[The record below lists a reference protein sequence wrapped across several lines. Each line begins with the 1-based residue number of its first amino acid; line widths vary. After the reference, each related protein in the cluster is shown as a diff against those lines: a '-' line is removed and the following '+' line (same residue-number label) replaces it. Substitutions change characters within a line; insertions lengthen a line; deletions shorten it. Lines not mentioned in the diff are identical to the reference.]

1 MFGRVREESGMT
13 LTEVLVSLSIGMVVS
28 LAAFGLVSTTMTQSG
43 EAAARIDAVQR
54 GRSAMDIVTRQL
66 RSQACVKSTTLPG
79 SLPRAIETGTP
90 DSVTFYADM
99 RDTSNQAVAPPAP
112 PAGFIDGPERRELAF
127 EKMKP
132 ADPNTNWKLVERR
145 WRPRELNGSTYKYA
159 DPPSVRDVL
168 TDIDRYYDPVK
179 RVTVPFFQYFA
190 YNFTLAS
197 PAPSLRLPEP
207 PNTANPLSITDAQSV
222 AKISINYRAQPKQER
237 SDGRASTVFGTEIFV
252 RTVDPNAETSEL
264 KTPCL

>member
-1 MFGRVREESGMT
+1 MFGRVREQSGMT
-13 LTEVLVSLSIGMVVS
+13 LPEVLVSMSIGMVVS

-54 GRSAMDIVTRQL
+54 GRGALDMVTRQL
-66 RSQACVKSTTLPG
+66 RSQACVKSNLNFMPDG
-79 SLPRAIETGTP
+79 LPRAIEIGTP
-90 DSVTFYADM
+90 DSVVFYADM

-112 PAGFIDGPERRELAF
+112 PAGFIDGPERRSLTF

-145 WRPRELNGSTYKYA
+145 WRPRAPQAATYTYQ
-159 DPPSVRDVL
+159 DPPIVRELVTDVE
-168 TDIDRYYDPVK
+168 RAEGRNFFEYYVYDLDLAVPQPQK
-179 RVTVPFFQYFA
+179 RIPD
-190 YNFTLAS
+190 
-197 PAPSLRLPEP
+197 
-207 PNTANPLSITDAQSV
+207 NTANALSIPEAQTV
-222 AKISINYRAQPKQER
+222 AKIRITYRAQPRQER
-237 SDGRASTVFGTEIFV
+237 EDHVRASTVFSTEIYV